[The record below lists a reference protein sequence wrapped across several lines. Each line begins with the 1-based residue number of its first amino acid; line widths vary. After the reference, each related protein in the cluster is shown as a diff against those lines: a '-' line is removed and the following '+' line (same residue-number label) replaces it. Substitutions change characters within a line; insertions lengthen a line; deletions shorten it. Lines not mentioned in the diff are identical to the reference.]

1 MLRCGGGGIF
11 GYLFNMRV
19 NLRTPTFGLEV
30 LIFMNHNGSCLT
42 WSRVNCAGWLQSWDR
57 GPACSFHSPVQTA
70 FGQEV
75 GNFILWFLMKLFS
88 SMLWSHFTG
97 LRWALEFSGLGSG
110 SRTYRIRDVTMVLSY
125 VIADRQSWVTVFSP
139 FGQIPWG
146 RWRACVWLLA
156 VRHLRDERRRNRRT
170 TKGRKNQVE
179 CKRPFK

>member
-1 MLRCGGGGIF
+1 MSRCAGGGIF

-30 LIFMNHNGSCLT
+30 LIFMNRNGSCLT
-42 WSRVNCAGWLQSWDR
+42 WSRAHCAGWLQSWDR
-57 GPACSFHSPVQTA
+57 GPACSFTHLSKQRLERKWAISFCDFWWNYFPQC
-70 FGQEV
+70 FDL
-75 GNFILWFLMKLFS
+75 ILLV
-88 SMLWSHFTG
+88 
-97 LRWALEFSGLGSG
+97 WALEFSGLGSG
-110 SRTYRIRDVTMVLSY
+110 YRTHRIRDVTMVLSY

-170 TKGRKNQVE
+170 TKGRKKQVE
-179 CKRPFK
+179 RKRPFK